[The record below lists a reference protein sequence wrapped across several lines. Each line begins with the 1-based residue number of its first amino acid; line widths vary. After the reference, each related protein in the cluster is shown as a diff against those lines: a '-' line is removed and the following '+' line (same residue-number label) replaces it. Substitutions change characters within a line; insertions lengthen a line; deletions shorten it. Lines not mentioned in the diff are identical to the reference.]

1 MSLNGDTAI
10 CHSPQSKKRMR
21 CALCLCGL
29 TVPYLEIGMLPQ
41 ATQRR
46 SVMHLLWKI
55 FFCCCCKPMKVFMIK
70 CVFEA
75 GLQQGTSTGNG
86 KLKIGKKTDNFY
98 EVSDKASI
106 SKEVLLPFFHFSR
119 SPCSF
124 PGPRSCFSNIPP
136 HENARNSLN
145 VFYLHFYDLF
155 DKSFLKSGYR
165 DSANS

>member
-75 GLQQGTSTGNG
+75 RLQQGTSTGNG
-86 KLKIGKKTDNFY
+86 KLKNGKKTDNCY

-106 SKEVLLPFFHFSR
+106 QKRFCSHFFIFPVPRAHSPVPVPVLVTSRRTRMLEIHLMSFICIFMTYLINHF
-119 SPCSF
+119 
-124 PGPRSCFSNIPP
+124 
-136 HENARNSLN
+136 
-145 VFYLHFYDLF
+145 
-155 DKSFLKSGYR
+155 
-165 DSANS
+165 